1 MGKLGNYLRIHFDG
15 NRSIGTF
22 LKIKII
28 NLSFESQERGFKL
41 IKSNRLDSHFFH
53 QAGRDIN
60 YLRNG
65 IDHNSIRSCH
75 N

>member
-1 MGKLGNYLRIHFDG
+1 MAKPGNSFWIHFDG
-15 NRSIGTF
+15 NRSIDTF
-22 LKIKII
+22 LKIEII
-28 NLSFESQERGFKL
+28 NLSFEFQERGFKL